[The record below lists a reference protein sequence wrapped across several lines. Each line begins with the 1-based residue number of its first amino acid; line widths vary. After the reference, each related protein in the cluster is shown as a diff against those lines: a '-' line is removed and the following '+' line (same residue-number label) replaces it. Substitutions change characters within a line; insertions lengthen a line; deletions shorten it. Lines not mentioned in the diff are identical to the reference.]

1 MYPPE
6 VFVQMANA
14 SWDINESAENNTQ
27 MDTSLNFMRQMAA
40 VYNPQSYTKDIDKTY
55 QLCLG
60 KEKCILKTDDFKSYN
75 TRIEVDF
82 ELWLQISEG
91 KVNGAKVLMEKLYKV
106 LGDIETMLKM
116 DEYFGT
122 KKSIPDV
129 KPKTNMNILL
139 LQWIA
144 LWVLLPI
151 NKVWAGIAGIVNG
164 AIYSVVFQMVSGKG
178 RKRLN

>member
-14 SWDINESAENNTQ
+14 SWDINESAEK
-27 MDTSLNFMRQMAA
+27 R
-40 VYNPQSYTKDIDKTY
+40 
-55 QLCLG
+55 
-60 KEKCILKTDDFKSYN
+60 
-75 TRIEVDF
+75 
-82 ELWLQISEG
+82 
-91 KVNGAKVLMEKLYKV
+91 YKV

-122 KKSIPDV
+122 KKSIPHV